1 MLFFIYS
8 INCFYLLTNLFF
20 HKVLI
25 DIKHAL
31 VKTPKLDHLGHF
43 YNGGILIM
51 QVKKMDF
58 VFYYMTSIHLTQIQH
73 RKCCDLDSQ
82 PY

>member
-1 MLFFIYS
+1 MLFFFIYS

-58 VFYYMTSIHLTQIQH
+58 VILLHDFNPSYSNTT
-73 RKCCDLDSQ
+73 
-82 PY
+82 P